1 MVRAKKSCF
10 FLDQKKRNFLKEE
23 NDYFILCMT
32 TAKDEVIATNT
43 EVRVSFVSNIIE
55 FNILSIK
62 VGACLATEV

>member
-1 MVRAKKSCF
+1 
-10 FLDQKKRNFLKEE
+10 
-23 NDYFILCMT
+23 MT

-62 VGACLATEV
+62 VGACVATEV